1 MITLELTRE
10 TLMIGAGIAL
20 LMIGLVGLF
29 VILLSN
35 RRERHTEA
43 LIHEIMPTRSEME
56 SALNVMRKNISDV
69 MAEQSACVDDITDL
83 SGLMDSILDQ
93 VNEFSDDISHQT
105 EVLHAHMDMLDH
117 HLPKM
122 NREIDQLK
130 HMLMVDDNAWT
141 METAVTVDA
150 EFPEKKKG
158 RKRKNG

>member
-105 EVLHAHMDMLDH
+105 EVL
-117 HLPKM
+117 
-122 NREIDQLK
+122 K